1 MFTDVQHIIVE
12 KDQHPVLNFDQ
23 HVPLK
28 FKELVL
34 EMDDQH

>member
-1 MFTDVQHIIVE
+1 MK

-34 EMDDQH
+34 EKYDQH

>member
-1 MFTDVQHIIVE
+1 MK
-12 KDQHPVLNFDQ
+12 KDQHPVLNFNQ

-34 EMDDQH
+34 EMDEQH